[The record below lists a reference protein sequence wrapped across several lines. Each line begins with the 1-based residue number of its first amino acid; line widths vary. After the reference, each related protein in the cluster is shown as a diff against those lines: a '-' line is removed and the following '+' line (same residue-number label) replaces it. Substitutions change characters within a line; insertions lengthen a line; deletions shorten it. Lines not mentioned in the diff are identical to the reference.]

1 MNAIVGQVLAILS
14 RSGKVSTV
22 ISFVSRIDWTFVGL
36 LLIILSAPF
45 EQSEPLF
52 ELSGQVLTN
61 VEAFVALALVVW
73 ILTCLISR
81 RWPAWQTPLTVPAL
95 VLIGFLLLST
105 ALISADRG
113 VSVRFSGRFVLG
125 FTVFLLTMNSAH
137 SWRRVLWAV
146 RAMALSGL
154 IVAMLAILEYFSVAS
169 IPSWLRG
176 FRGVTAWIGGF
187 VRPSSTLQYPTIASM
202 YLEIVFGWGMCM
214 LLCTGRR
221 RGWTT
226 QFMRVALLT
235 VVGTGVL
242 VTLTRAGFLTLFFV
256 LALVVAGSWW
266 RGGLALSFRVIL
278 LTLTLGIAAA
288 LVAGTGP
295 VGGRFVSPTEQNWYS
310 VDYVVPEA
318 LELAPG
324 DLVEVEVSLVNSG
337 SVTWGFRDAYPIRLS
352 YHWLDAVTEEV
363 VVFEGLR
370 TDLVAPVGPGE
381 RVVMAARVQAP
392 GQPGEYRLAWDMLQ
406 EELFWFSMQGVPM
419 SFTRVSVQGKGT
431 EQEATQLSPS
441 QIELPQ
447 PRFRLPRQDLW
458 RAALKLFRSSPLLGV
473 GPDNFRFL
481 YRDALGLEV
490 SDETYHTH
498 NIFLEFFVGCGLVG
512 GFVFLYLI
520 LRLLMACAAALLNSS
535 PEKGPFALASAA
547 AIAAIVLHGMVD
559 SFFQFTPTYLMT
571 GSHSDWPS
579 VSQS

>member
-1 MNAIVGQVLAILS
+1 M
-14 RSGKVSTV
+14 

-169 IPSWLRG
+169 IPSWLRE

-498 NIFLEFFVGCGLVG
+498 NIFLEFFVGCGLAG

-520 LRLLMACAAALLNSS
+520 LCLLMACAAALLNSS

-559 SFFQFTPTYLMT
+559 SFFQFTPTYLMIWIT
-571 GSHSDWPS
+571 FGLAIRIAELSTHSHQDDDLCGKFEK
-579 VSQS
+579 